1 MAANPLD
8 RVAQQLEKILPAST
22 QPNSPHLSGAATP
35 PPFAWTE
42 GRGSA
47 PPTPGKRRTRLACLT
62 SGGDS
67 AGMNAAVRAVV
78 KMAIARGCEA
88 YVVREGWEGLV
99 RGNEESSHVPNDN
112 ATSPPLAGAPVDV
125 NAPQRKGGF
134 VATYGEGELLKEGE
148 GEQTLKGRYIIRV
161 GWDDVRGFASIGGTL
176 IGTAR
181 CAAFREIEGR
191 RKAALNLVR
200 HGIDA
205 LVVCG
210 GDGSLTGADRLR
222 AEWPEHIQALL
233 ESGDISQEQYD
244 TYKHLNIVGLVG
256 SIDNDMA
263 GTDMT
268 IGATTAL
275 HRICDAVDSISS
287 TASSHSRAFVIE
299 VMGRHCGWLA
309 LMAAIATGADYMFI
323 PERPPTA
330 EDWQSSM
337 CKVLSRHRDEG
348 KRKTIVIIAEGAHD
362 CNLNPITPDMVKDV
376 LSNRLGL
383 DTRVTTLGHTQR
395 GGNPVAY
402 DRILATLQ
410 GAEAVEAVLASTPNT
425 PSPVIGIQENKI
437 TRQPLMD
444 AVAKTQEVAKAIE
457 RKDFEGALGLR
468 DPEFEDCLHAFRATT
483 RLNTEYRVP
492 ENERMRVGIIHTGA
506 PAGGMNAATRT
517 AVRYCLCHGHTPV
530 AIYNGFVG
538 LLEGNVAELTWLRV
552 DQWGTRGGSELGTN
566 RTLPAEDM
574 EVIARKLAEYKLDS
588 LLIVGGFEAM
598 VAVNQ
603 LDQARSHYKALNIP
617 LVHLPAT
624 ISNNVPITEWSI
636 GSDTSIN
643 VLVDACDA
651 IKQSAS
657 ASRNRVFVVET
668 QGAGCG
674 YIAML
679 GALASG
685 ANIVYTPEG
694 GINLKQLVTDVEFLK
709 KRYQQDVAGKSEG
722 RLVIRSEKASKTYS
736 TEVLSNILAE
746 EGKDLFDA
754 RLVSLG
760 HTLQGGVPSPRD
772 RTRAVRLTV
781 KCIDWLEEQN
791 RTGASGAASIAI
803 QGAGIRFVPVGEM
816 MGAADMKH
824 RRGKVQWWQSMQKL
838 VDVLSGR
845 VNLENEPLDS
855 GIVPTATS

>member
-1 MAANPLD
+1 MSANNLE
-8 RVAQQLEKILPAST
+8 RFAQQLEKVLPAST
-22 QPNSPHLSGAATP
+22 AHNSPHLSGSSTP
-35 PPFAWTE
+35 APFVD
-42 GRGSA
+42 RSQ
-47 PPTPGKRRTRLACLT
+47 PISPTQRKTRLACLT

-67 AGMNAAVRAVV
+67 AGMNAVVRAVV

-99 RGNEESSHVPNDN
+99 RGNSEDARIPTEEVGDS
-112 ATSPPLAGAPVDV
+112 APLTDDAPV
-125 NAPQRKGGF
+125 PESRRGGF

-181 CAAFREIEGR
+181 CAAFRDLEGR
-191 RKAALNLVR
+191 RTAALNLVR

-210 GDGSLTGADRLR
+210 GDGSLTGADKLR
-222 AEWPEHIQALL
+222 AEWPEHIAALL
-233 ESGDISQEQYD
+233 ERGDISQEQFD

-275 HRICDAVDSISS
+275 HRICEAVDSISS

-323 PERPPTA
+323 PERPPSKA
-330 EDWQSSM
+330 DWQSSM
-337 CKVLSRHRDEG
+337 CDVLSRHRDEG
-348 KRKTIVIIAEGAHD
+348 KRKTIVIVAEGAHD
-362 CNLNPITPDMVKDV
+362 IELNPITPNEIKDV
-376 LSNRLGL
+376 LTERLGL

-410 GAEAVEAVLASTPNT
+410 GAEAVEAVLSSTPDS
-425 PSPVIGIQENKI
+425 PSPVIGIAENKI
-437 TRQPLMD
+437 TRQPLME
-444 AVAKTQEVAKAIE
+444 AVAKTQQVAKEIE
-457 RKDFEGALGLR
+457 AKNFTGALALR

-492 ENERMRVGIIHTGA
+492 EAQRMRIGIVCTGA
-506 PAGGMNAATRT
+506 PAGGMNAAIRT
-517 AVRYCLCHGHTPV
+517 AVRYSLCHGHTPV

-538 LLEGNVAELTWLRV
+538 LLEGNVAELSWLRV

-566 RTLPAEDM
+566 RTLPETDM
-574 EVIARKLAEYKLDS
+574 EGIAAKLAEYKIDS
-588 LLIVGGFEAM
+588 LLVIGGFEAM
-598 VAVNQ
+598 VALEQ
-603 LDQARSHYKALNIP
+603 IDKARDRYKALKIP
-617 LVHLPAT
+617 VVHLPAT

-651 IKQSAS
+651 IKQSAT

-679 GALASG
+679 GALATG
-685 ANIVYTPEG
+685 ANLVYTPET
-694 GINLKQLVTDVEFLK
+694 GITLKKLTSDVDFLK
-709 KRYQQDVAGKSEG
+709 KRYSQDVKGKSEG

-736 TEVLSNILAE
+736 TEVITNILAD
-746 EGKDLFDA
+746 EGKDLFDS
-754 RLVSLG
+754 RLVALG

-791 RTGASGAASIAI
+791 IARTPGSATIVI
-803 QGAGIRFVPVGEM
+803 QGAGIRFVPMQEM
-816 MGAADMKH
+816 IAASDFKN
-824 RRGKVQWWQSMQKL
+824 RRGKVQWWQPMQKL
-838 VDVLSGR
+838 VDVLCGR
-845 VNLENEPLDS
+845 VNLENEPLDMS
-855 GIVPTATS
+855 IVPTAA

>member
-1 MAANPLD
+1 MAANPLE
-8 RVAQQLEKILPAST
+8 RVAQQLEKVLPAST
-22 QPNSPHLSGAATP
+22 APSSPHLSGSTTP
-35 PPFAWTE
+35 APFFDQ
-42 GRGSA
+42 SQ
-47 PPTPGKRRTRLACLT
+47 PPTPGKKRTRLACLT

-99 RGNEESSHVPNDN
+99 RGN
-112 ATSPPLAGAPVDV
+112 TSDEVAVDVEPSTGAPVAVGTVDGK
-125 NAPQRKGGF
+125 RKGGF

-148 GEQTLKGRYIIRV
+148 GEQTLRGRYIIRV

-191 RKAALNLVR
+191 RTAALNLVR

-222 AEWPEHIQALL
+222 AEWPDHIQALL
-233 ESGDISQEQYD
+233 ERGDITQEQYD
-244 TYKHLNIVGLVG
+244 THKHLNIVGLVG

-275 HRICDAVDSISS
+275 HRICEAVDSISS

-309 LMAAIATGADYMFI
+309 LMASIATGADYMFI
-323 PERPPTA
+323 PERPPSKA
-330 EDWQSSM
+330 NWQDSM
-337 CKVLSRHRDEG
+337 CEVLSRHRDEG
-348 KRKTIVIIAEGAHD
+348 KRKTIVIVAEGAHD
-362 CNLNPITPDMVKDV
+362 INLNPITPNEIKDV
-376 LSNRLGL
+376 LTNQLGL

-410 GAEAVEAVLASTPNT
+410 GAEAVEAVLSSTPDS

-437 TRQPLMD
+437 TRQPLME
-444 AVAKTQEVAKAIE
+444 AVAKTQQVAKEIE
-457 RKDFEGALGLR
+457 AKNFEGALALR

-492 ENERMRVGIIHTGA
+492 EAQRMRVGIIHTGA

-530 AIYNGFVG
+530 AIYNGFTG
-538 LLEGNVAELTWLRV
+538 LLEGNVAELSWLRV

-566 RTLPAEDM
+566 RTLPNENLEGVA
-574 EVIARKLAEYKLDS
+574 AKLAEYKIDS
-588 LLIVGGFEAM
+588 LLLVGGFEAM
-598 VAVNQ
+598 VA
-603 LDQARSHYKALNIP
+603 LDQLNKARNHYQALKIP
-617 LVHLPAT
+617 MVHLPAT

-651 IKQSAS
+651 IKQSAT

-679 GALASG
+679 GALATG
-685 ANIVYTPEG
+685 ANLVYTPET
-694 GINLKQLVTDVEFLK
+694 GITLKQLATDVDFLK
-709 KRYQQDVAGKSEG
+709 KRYSQDVKGKSEG
-722 RLVIRSEKASKTYS
+722 RLVIRSEKASKTYT
-736 TEVLSNILAE
+736 TEVITNILAD
-746 EGKDLFDA
+746 EGKDLFDS
-754 RLVSLG
+754 RLVALG

-781 KCIDWLEEQN
+781 KCIDWLEQQN
-791 RTGASGAASIAI
+791 VAQSSGAASIAI
-803 QGAGIRFVPVGEM
+803 QGAGIRFVPIDEM
-816 MGAADMKH
+816 TAAADYKN
-824 RRGKVQWWQSMQKL
+824 RRGKVQWWQPVQKL
-838 VDVLSGR
+838 VDVLCGR
-845 VNLENEPLDS
+845 VNLEDAPLHQS
-855 GIVPTATS
+855 VVPLVAA

>member
-1 MAANPLD
+1 MTSNPLE
-8 RVAQQLEKILPAST
+8 RVAEQLASVLPST
-22 QPNSPHLSGAATP
+22 SSTSPHASGAHTP
-35 PPFAWTE
+35 APFYDE
-42 GRGSA
+42 SA
-47 PPTPGKRRTRLACLT
+47 PPTPGGKRRTRLAVLT

-99 RGNEESSHVPNDN
+99 RGNTEHSHAQAEAPV
-112 ATSPPLAGAPVDV
+112 GAPSGDASPIP
-125 NAPQRKGGF
+125 NRRQGGF

-181 CAAFREIEGR
+181 CAAFRELEGR
-191 RKAALNLVR
+191 RTAALNLVR

-222 AEWPEHIQALL
+222 AEWPDHIQALL
-233 ESGDISQEQYD
+233 ERGDISNQQFD

-275 HRICDAVDSISS
+275 HRICEAVDSISS

-309 LMAAIATGADYMFI
+309 LMASIATGADYMFI

-337 CKVLSRHRDEG
+337 CKVLQRHRDEG
-348 KRKTIVIIAEGAHD
+348 KRKTIVIVAEGAHD
-362 CNLNPITPDMVKDV
+362 CNLNPITPNEIKDV
-376 LSNRLGL
+376 LTDRLGL

-410 GAEAVEAVLASTPNT
+410 GAEAVEAVLSSTPDS
-425 PSPVIGIQENKI
+425 PSPVIGIAENKI
-437 TRQPLMD
+437 NRKPLME
-444 AVAKTQEVAKAIE
+444 AVAQTQQVAEEIAAKN
-457 RKDFEGALGLR
+457 FEGALSLR

-492 ENERMRVGIIHTGA
+492 ESQRMRVGIIHTGA
-506 PAGGMNAATRT
+506 PAGGVNAATRT

-538 LLEGNVAELTWLRV
+538 LLEGNVAELSWLRV

-566 RTLPAEDM
+566 RTLPDVDM
-574 EVIARKLAEYKLDS
+574 EGIAAKLAEYKIDS
-588 LLIVGGFEAM
+588 LLIVGGFEGM
-598 VAVNQ
+598 VALNQ
-603 LDQARSHYKALNIP
+603 LDKARDRYKALKIP
-617 LVHLPAT
+617 MVHLPAT

-651 IKQSAS
+651 IKQSAT

-679 GALASG
+679 GALATG
-685 ANIVYTPEG
+685 ANLVYTPEK
-694 GINLKQLVTDVEFLK
+694 GITLKQLSADVDFLK
-709 KRYQQDVAGKSEG
+709 KRYSQDVKGKSEG
-722 RLVIRSEKASKTYS
+722 RLVIRSEKASKTYT
-736 TEVLSNILAE
+736 TEVITNILAD
-746 EGKDLFDA
+746 EGKDVFDS
-754 RLVSLG
+754 RLVALG

-781 KCIDWLEEQN
+781 KCIDWLEKQN
-791 RTGASGAASIAI
+791 VSASSNPGAASIAI
-803 QGAGIRFVPVGEM
+803 QGAGIRFVGVDEM
-816 MGAADMKH
+816 MAAADFKN
-824 RRGKVQWWQSMQKL
+824 RRGKQQWWTPVETL
-838 VDVLSGR
+838 VDVLAGR
-845 VNLENEPLDS
+845 KNLENEPLDQS
-855 GIVPTATS
+855 LVPLVAA

>member
-1 MAANPLD
+1 MSSTTATPNPLEPLA
-8 RVAQQLEKILPAST
+8 RKLEKVLPAST
-22 QPNSPHLSGAATP
+22 APNTPDASGHSTPFNLSSPP
-35 PPFAWTE
+35 
-42 GRGSA
+42 SA
-47 PPTPGKRRTRLACLT
+47 QGKRRTRLACLT

-67 AGMNAAVRAVV
+67 AGMNAAVRAVI

-88 YVVREGWEGLV
+88 FVVREGWEGLV
-99 RGNEESSHVPNDN
+99 RGNDEDAAGQAANPH
-112 ATSPPLAGAPVDV
+112 LGAPLTSD
-125 NAPQRKGGF
+125 PIPDRRQGGF

-161 GWDDVRGFASIGGTL
+161 GWDDVRGYASIGGTL

-191 RKAALNLVR
+191 RKAALNLIR

-222 AEWPEHIQALL
+222 AEWPEHLDALL
-233 ESGDISQEQYD
+233 ERGDITQEQFE
-244 TYKHLNIVGLVG
+244 TYRHLNIVGLVG

-275 HRICDAVDSISS
+275 HRICEAVDSISS

-323 PERPPTA
+323 PERPPMA
-330 EDWQSSM
+330 EDWQTSM
-337 CKVLSRHRDEG
+337 CSVLSRHRDEG
-348 KRKTIVIIAEGAHD
+348 KRKTIVIVAEGAHD
-362 CNLNPITPDMVKDV
+362 CNLNPITPNQIKDV
-376 LSNRLGL
+376 LTERLGL

-395 GGNPVAY
+395 GGRPAAY

-410 GAEAVEAVLASTPNT
+410 GAEAVEAVLASTPSS

-437 TRQPLMD
+437 TRRPLME
-444 AVAKTQEVAKAIE
+444 AVAQTQEVAKAIE
-457 RKDFEGALGLR
+457 AKDFNRALSLR

-492 ENERMRVGIIHTGA
+492 EKERMRVGIIHTGA

-538 LLEGNVAELTWLRV
+538 LLEGNVSELSWLRV
-552 DQWGTRGGSELGTN
+552 DQWTTRGGSELGTN
-566 RTLPAEDM
+566 RTLPDIDM
-574 EVIARKLAEYKLDS
+574 EGVAAKLAEYRIDS
-588 LLIVGGFEAM
+588 LLIIGGFEGM

-603 LDQARSHYKALNIP
+603 LELARDRYKALKIP

-643 VLVDACDA
+643 VLTDACDA

-679 GALASG
+679 GALATG
-685 ANIVYTPEG
+685 ANLVYTPET
-694 GINLKQLVTDVEFLK
+694 GITLKTLAQDVDFLK
-709 KRYQQDVAGKSEG
+709 KRYKQDVAGKSEG
-722 RLVIRSEKASKTYS
+722 RLVIRSEKASKTYT
-736 TEVLSNILAE
+736 TEVVTNILAE
-746 EGKDLFDA
+746 EGKDLFDS
-754 RLVSLG
+754 RLVALG

-781 KCIDWLEEQN
+781 KCIDWLEQQH
-791 RTGASGAASIAI
+791 TSQAGGAASIAI
-803 QGAGIRFVPVGEM
+803 QGAGIRFVPIKEM
-816 MGAADMKH
+816 MGAADFKN
-824 RRGKVQWWQSMQKL
+824 RRGKVQWWQPMQTL
-838 VDVLSGR
+838 VDVLCGR
-845 VNLENEPLDS
+845 KNLENEPLQ
-855 GIVPTATS
+855 GVVPLAAA